1 MTGELEDNENV
12 EVSAETVEKTEKTE
26 KPKTSKESSDID
38 IIPEEVLEAIPEE
51 DRGKVVSIIKQ
62 SMFSG
67 ISRRTSPIADK
78 ITPEHITTLITNS
91 DESDK
96 RDRSERKSERNYN
109 LILVLI
115 GLVFIG
121 FLIVFLQSNMNLL
134 ITIIT
139 AILSFVGGFGFGK
152 SQNKDN

>member
-1 MTGELEDNENV
+1 MTGKSKEDEKLEI
-12 EVSAETVEKTEKTE
+12 SAKTVEKTEKAEET
-26 KPKTSKESSDID
+26 KNFSDTD

-51 DRGKVVSIIKQ
+51 DRGKVVSIIRQ

-67 ISRRTSPIADK
+67 ITRRTNPIADK
-78 ITPEHITTLITNS
+78 ITPEHITTLIRNS

-96 RDRSERKSERNYN
+96 RDRFERKSERSYN
-109 LILVLI
+109 LILIMI
-115 GLVFIG
+115 GLAFIG

-139 AILSFVGGFGFGK
+139 VILSFIGGFGFGK

>member
-1 MTGELEDNENV
+1 MTGKSKEDEKLEI
-12 EVSAETVEKTEKTE
+12 SAKTVEKTEKAEET
-26 KPKTSKESSDID
+26 KNFSDTD

-51 DRGKVVSIIKQ
+51 DRGKVVSIIRQ

-67 ISRRTSPIADK
+67 ITRRTNPIADK
-78 ITPEHITTLITNS
+78 ITPEHITTLIRNS

-96 RDRSERKSERNYN
+96 RDRFERKSERSYN
-109 LILVLI
+109 LILIMI
-115 GLVFIG
+115 GLAFIG

-139 AILSFVGGFGFGK
+139 AILSFIGGFGFGK